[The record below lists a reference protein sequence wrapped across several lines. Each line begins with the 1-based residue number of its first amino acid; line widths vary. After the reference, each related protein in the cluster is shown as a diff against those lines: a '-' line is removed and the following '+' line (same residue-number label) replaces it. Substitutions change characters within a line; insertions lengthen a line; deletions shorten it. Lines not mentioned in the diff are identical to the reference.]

1 MMDIRKT
8 VLQGEILCLLHD
20 IGKLSWPFVSRA
32 TGVDDGI
39 EHHDIS
45 VTTRHTLLFL
55 ANANTE
61 TLKGIKESDQLHEA
75 LRRVIE
81 EKDNLPALQKRLLK
95 KFDKPWVQVN
105 GQALTCL
112 GSLIALHHQI
122 PKTTTIGEEKKT
134 VTDFLLPLSCQG
146 TTLPDSVRLAQLA
159 DTSESMFSKGQASD
173 SKKSL
178 LGNNIQQ
185 KGAICLARPQGG
197 VENTIDKNSVDSD
210 RDALASDLTAWAN
223 EDPSGW
229 DEKKLAEKR
238 DALRVILKKNTA
250 HNLAETR
257 IPYNDVSL
265 WQHCKHVS
273 DIFKPLLA
281 SHLLSGDWTDL
292 TAVLQNEQGKNST
305 KLLHARQKLA
315 MLYVQWDDEAFLAKS
330 VRPFEIVGRRARLN
344 ELANAIQK
352 KIETDLCIGNE
363 VYRDHRGICFLVP
376 DFIRDD
382 ASPAEKKCLASVC
395 ESVEKFCN
403 GAIIRGD
410 LPWKIRIKS
419 QGLLLTGMLSLCREP
434 FSSAQNVFLSGP
446 AEPVWMQ
453 EWINNANS
461 QICPRCGLRPIPWTA
476 SRSGSSGDNACGEC
490 RRYRDEGARVMETLR
505 HGKAEGYAAQAFG
518 SISLK
523 NNGDFWNMLET
534 PDAEGDTRLCL
545 VQGTMP
551 LDRIYDG
558 SFFNFLLS
566 PPNEG
571 KSWEKL
577 LKDISP
583 ACQKIL
589 SGREDTSTH
598 EALSPLLGSNFATAG
613 DGWSSSASEEN
624 QRQSVWLRNIILS
637 DPSLAGMKPE
647 QAVLTWAAR
656 RHPSPSRLGR
666 TIEQVQKFTRSAV
679 ALAQDIPFIPLT
691 CDAGTFQVLVPASK
705 TLEYVRAITLL
716 YIECFG
722 RVRHLLPLHLSAS
735 VFYHKAPLYIAM
747 DAARRF
753 RQIPDSPEPWTL
765 TEYSAGQDS
774 IRLTWELPDK
784 RNVTWNIPSHL
795 SSGEADLWDTWFQP
809 ADSGNLPVSLAGLQ
823 KDKKYRIRPSTF
835 DFEVLDASTRRYDIR
850 YLPGIRR
857 RPHFMMPERATKPYA
872 VPTPGPRPY
881 PLEEVENW
889 KSLESFFKTQSTQS
903 QRKTAL
909 ELLARLHSDWS
920 AYEPAFKPM
929 AADIL
934 INTMTQGHYPDEQL
948 LNAAVDGTL
957 FDLFEWYDFL
967 AQKEQ
972 TK

>member
-1 MMDIRKT
+1 MT
-8 VLQGEILCLLHD
+8 VH
-20 IGKLSWPFVSRA
+20 S
-32 TGVDDGI
+32 
-39 EHHDIS
+39 
-45 VTTRHTLLFL
+45 
-55 ANANTE
+55 
-61 TLKGIKESDQLHEA
+61 
-75 LRRVIE
+75 
-81 EKDNLPALQKRLLK
+81 
-95 KFDKPWVQVN
+95 
-105 GQALTCL
+105 
-112 GSLIALHHQI
+112 
-122 PKTTTIGEEKKT
+122 
-134 VTDFLLPLSCQG
+134 
-146 TTLPDSVRLAQLA
+146 
-159 DTSESMFSKGQASD
+159 
-173 SKKSL
+173 
-178 LGNNIQQ
+178 
-185 KGAICLARPQGG
+185 
-197 VENTIDKNSVDSD
+197 
-210 RDALASDLTAWAN
+210 
-223 EDPSGW
+223 
-229 DEKKLAEKR
+229 
-238 DALRVILKKNTA
+238 
-250 HNLAETR
+250 
-257 IPYNDVSL
+257 
-265 WQHCKHVS
+265 
-273 DIFKPLLA
+273 
-281 SHLLSGDWTDL
+281 
-292 TAVLQNEQGKNST
+292 ST
-305 KLLHARQKLA
+305 
-315 MLYVQWDDEAFLAKS
+315 F
-330 VRPFEIVGRRARLN
+330 
-344 ELANAIQK
+344 
-352 KIETDLCIGNE
+352 C
-363 VYRDHRGICFLVP
+363 
-376 DFIRDD
+376 
-382 ASPAEKKCLASVC
+382 SP
-395 ESVEKFCN
+395 
-403 GAIIRGD
+403 
-410 LPWKIRIKS
+410 
-419 QGLLLTGMLSLCREP
+419 
-434 FSSAQNVFLSGP
+434 
-446 AEPVWMQ
+446 
-453 EWINNANS
+453 
-461 QICPRCGLRPIPWTA
+461 
-476 SRSGSSGDNACGEC
+476 
-490 RRYRDEGARVMETLR
+490 
-505 HGKAEGYAAQAFG
+505 
-518 SISLK
+518 
-523 NNGDFWNMLET
+523 
-534 PDAEGDTRLCL
+534 
-545 VQGTMP
+545 
-551 LDRIYDG
+551 
-558 SFFNFLLS
+558 

-589 SGREDTSTH
+589 SGREDTSSH

-613 DGWSSSASEEN
+613 DGWSSNAPEGN

-637 DPSLAGMKPE
+637 DPSLAGLKPE

-666 TIEQVQKFTRSAV
+666 TIEQVQEFTRSAV

-705 TLEYVRAITLL
+705 TLAYVRAITQL
-716 YIECFG
+716 YTKRFG

-765 TEYSAGQDS
+765 TEYSAEQDS

-823 KDKKYRIRPSTF
+823 KNKKYLIRPSTF

-857 RPHFMMPERATKPYA
+857 RPHFMMPERATNPYA

-889 KSLESFFKTQSTQS
+889 KSLESFFKTQGTQS

-920 AYEPAFKPM
+920 ADEPAFKPM